1 MLYIYIPN
9 MSHAGE
15 SISKML
21 DKKPAKEQGPKR
33 YIIKS
38 FYVMQHKK
46 FSHTSWIYV
55 FEHIKKGTLLLK
67 NKMILKPTL
76 FYMLNG

>member
-1 MLYIYIPN
+1 

-46 FSHTSWIYV
+46 FSHT
-55 FEHIKKGTLLLK
+55 LK
-67 NKMILKPTL
+67 NSASLVEYNAT
-76 FYMLNG
+76 

>member
-1 MLYIYIPN
+1 

-15 SISKML
+15 SISEML
-21 DKKPAKEQGPKR
+21 DKKTAKEQGPKR

-46 FSHTSWIYV
+46 FSHTC
-55 FEHIKKGTLLLK
+55 
-67 NKMILKPTL
+67 
-76 FYMLNG
+76 

>member
-1 MLYIYIPN
+1 

-46 FSHTSWIYV
+46 LA
-55 FEHIKKGTLLLK
+55 TLVEY
-67 NKMILKPTL
+67 NA
-76 FYMLNG
+76 FFVVVNGDSRASG

>member
-1 MLYIYIPN
+1 MNDENQYTFTFSPEQINSYVVYIPN

-21 DKKPAKEQGPKR
+21 DKKPAKQQGPKR

-46 FSHTSWIYV
+46 FSHT
-55 FEHIKKGTLLLK
+55 LK
-67 NKMILKPTL
+67 NSASLVEYNAT
-76 FYMLNG
+76 